1 MRTTE
6 PVGHIGARASTSSQI
21 TASTAPVV
29 SPSWSLRNGSPFR
42 RWRLVWARTTN
53 TSLISWPSASS
64 RTKHL
69 EGVSVVCSIGIA
81 KVRPEPDGIAPG
93 SQKASLRRGDGPRPR
108 ARPDGLACRGMG
120 VLVAGGT
127 GALGSAV
134 VRELL
139 GSGYACTVTWIVES
153 ERDRC
158 AAELGDR
165 VEFVRADLIDPEGG
179 ADEAVAAVK
188 DLEAVV
194 NLVGGFF

>member
-1 MRTTE
+1 M
-6 PVGHIGARASTSSQI
+6 GARASTSSQM

-29 SPSWSLRNGSPFR
+29 SPSWSFRKGSPLR
-42 RWRLVWARTTN
+42 LWRLWCARTTKI
-53 TSLISWPSASS
+53 SLTSWPSARS

-81 KVRPEPDGIAPG
+81 KVRPD
-93 SQKASLRRGDGPRPR
+93 S
-108 ARPDGLACRGMG
+108 DGLACRVMG

-139 GSGYACTVTWIVES
+139 DSGYDCTVTWIVDA
-153 ERDRC
+153 ERER
-158 AAELGDR
+158 AEGDFGGR
-165 VEFVRADLIDPEGG
+165 ASFVQADLIDPHGG
-179 ADEAVAAVK
+179 AEDAVAAVK

-194 NLVGGFF
+194 NLVGGFFSGPA